1 MHVKIA
7 EQADASGL
15 TSVTLTG
22 IDSTY
27 DVYMVKYNNVTP
39 TTNNKNMFY
48 RITVGGVEDDTANYD
63 QAGKLLRSSTPFSN
77 NSSTNLTQMTTD
89 ASLVNTAGIST
100 NNTMYLF
107 NFPDA
112 SEQSYVVYEN
122 VYFTTS
128 LLSYFGGFCHTVAQ
142 AADGMHF
149 YLESGDT
156 FQSGSFAI
164 YGLNK

>member
-1 MHVKIA
+1 MHIKIA

-48 RITVGGVEDDTANYD
+48 RITVGGTEDITANYD
-63 QAGKLLRSSTPFSN
+63 QAGKLLKSSTPYSN
-77 NSSTNLTQMTTD
+77 NASTNLTQITTD
-89 ASLVNTAGIST
+89 SSLVNTAGIST

-142 AADGMHF
+142 AADGIKF
-149 YLESGDT
+149 YLESSDT
-156 FQSGSFAI
+156 FQSGSFAL
-164 YGLNK
+164 YGLVK